1 MTTDALAI
9 GESVEPMASDA
20 AASGLTQSKLHREY
34 ITRLTNERDLK
45 VVITAASETGVG
57 KTTLAF
63 ALASIWDIHGF
74 TPGKATLNPKRF
86 ETLYDDC
93 PPGSVLIL
101 DEAEQALDSRDSMT
115 NENKNI
121 GQKFAECRYGQI
133 VSILT
138 LPSIGWL
145 DKRIR
150 EDVADYWIEC
160 LEGEDGKPKGEARVY
175 KLDKDDH
182 RGKTMTYKTEIVS
195 WPILD
200 YIDEFRL
207 LERKK
212 DRHTRGET
220 SSKYVTQE
228 EHQEKMRKLR
238 QNLGREIRNDFIVA
252 LDSTALNQQEIADVT
267 AAVGKRNKS
276 VDGLS
281 RSHVSRV
288 KNEVE
293 T

>member
-1 MTTDALAI
+1 MSTSTHPREDYTPLSKE
-9 GESVEPMASDA
+9 GA
-20 AASGLTQSKLHREY
+20 ATGLKQSQLHQEY
-34 ITRLTNERDLK
+34 MTRLTNDRDMK

-63 ALASIWDIHGF
+63 ALAAMWDVHGF
-74 TPGKATLNPKRF
+74 SPEKATLNPKTF
-86 ETLYDDC
+86 ESLYDEC
-93 PPGSVLIL
+93 PPGSVLML

-150 EDVADYWIEC
+150 EDVADYWVEC
-160 LEGEDGKPKGEARVY
+160 LETDDGKPKGEARVY
-175 KLDKDDH
+175 RMDKDDH
-182 RGKTMTYKTEIVS
+182 RGKTMTYKTEIIT

-200 YIDEFRL
+200 YIDEFRA

-212 DRHTRGET
+212 DAHTRGET
-220 SSKYVTQE
+220 ASNYISQQELQKERAKIRKSVSKEVRDAMIVSLCETELKQSTIADATQRAEERSELVTGV
-228 EHQEKMRKLR
+228 K
-238 QNLGREIRNDFIVA
+238 QNQVSRIKNGRE
-252 LDSTALNQQEIADVT
+252 
-267 AAVGKRNKS
+267 
-276 VDGLS
+276 
-281 RSHVSRV
+281 
-288 KNEVE
+288 
-293 T
+293 